1 MKSSTA
7 TAPAWTAL
15 TTVLAPL
22 AWGTTYVTVTELL
35 PAGRPLFVAAMR
47 VVPAGVV
54 LVLVSIAL
62 ARRQGR
68 GASARWR
75 PEGAEW
81 GRTAVLSI
89 TNFGLFFPLLV
100 VAVYRLPGGVA
111 AAVGGLQ
118 PITVASFSWIISRRQ
133 LRVRDL
139 VIGAIAAVGVALVVI
154 RPGADID
161 PIGVGAAVAAN
172 LSFSVGVVLTKH
184 FPSPANRLSSTG
196 WQLLMSGAALVPL
209 ALLVEGS
216 PAAPSIEN
224 AVGFAYLSLIGTA
237 LAFVLWFNGVRRLP
251 AAAPP
256 LLGLAA
262 PVMGAT
268 AGWVVLGQ
276 GMSTLQLT
284 GFVITLGAIT
294 YGATMRGPEASR
306 HRQRFGRPRRCAR
319 RPSITSSVKRTT
331 SVSRGT
337 GSRPASTSRWTIEG
351 WSTSR
356 PCIDAQHSFA
366 ASSTSMSR
374 RSAAHNEATESSN
387 TP

>member
-68 GASARWR
+68 GASAPRWR

-118 PITVASFSWIISRRQ
+118 PITVASFSWIISRRE
-133 LRVRDL
+133 LRIRDL

-161 PIGVGAAVAAN
+161 PIGVGAAVALN
-172 LSFSVGVVLTKH
+172 
-184 FPSPANRLSSTG
+184 N
-196 WQLLMSGAALVPL
+196 
-209 ALLVEGS
+209 
-216 PAAPSIEN
+216 
-224 AVGFAYLSLIGTA
+224 YL
-237 LAFVLWFNGVRRLP
+237 
-251 AAAPP
+251 
-256 LLGLAA
+256 
-262 PVMGAT
+262 
-268 AGWVVLGQ
+268 
-276 GMSTLQLT
+276 
-284 GFVITLGAIT
+284 
-294 YGATMRGPEASR
+294 
-306 HRQRFGRPRRCAR
+306 
-319 RPSITSSVKRTT
+319 
-331 SVSRGT
+331 
-337 GSRPASTSRWTIEG
+337 
-351 WSTSR
+351 
-356 PCIDAQHSFA
+356 
-366 ASSTSMSR
+366 
-374 RSAAHNEATESSN
+374 
-387 TP
+387 